1 REIAFN
7 PELRIGWTFISGLLK
22 MIVNREDGDIPYTV
36 VVRQNRLNKDSSG
49 KTGNILISHTSL

>member
-1 REIAFN
+1 
-7 PELRIGWTFISGLLK
+7 LLK